1 MKMQLKP
8 LKCFVPATIVV
19 VLIFLTTANICR
31 GHVNDFDIII
41 RGGQIVDGTGS
52 EAYRTDIGIKDGRI
66 VEIGKLQDGKSGRII
81 NAEGMTAAP
90 GFIDIHTHTD
100 HDILKNPSAENY
112 IRQGVTTVVGGN
124 CGGSPYPIGGFLKR
138 VSSRGIALNF
148 ALLAGHNT
156 IRREIMGMENRP
168 LVIGELEKMKALL
181 ERAMKEGAFGLSTG
195 LKYVPGAYASTDEV
209 VELAKVAAKYGG
221 FYATHMRDEGR
232 GLIKAV
238 REAIEIAKRAKIG
251 VQISHHKLVGKSM
264 WNSSIKT
271 LEMVD
276 KAIDDGL
283 DITLDQYPYTATSTN
298 LTVLF
303 PSWALEGGQNRLKE
317 RLNNPRLRQK
327 IKETVVDNILF
338 DRGGGDASRIVI
350 VSCSAEGD
358 LEGKSIAEIT
368 RMHGKQPTA
377 ENAAETIM
385 DLQYAGAASAIY
397 HCLCEY
403 DVEQIMKH
411 PLVMH
416 ASDGSA
422 VTFGQAKPHP
432 RNYGTFP
439 RVLARYVREK
449 KMISLP
455 EAVRKMTS
463 LPASRL
469 KLKDRGVLKKGMAA
483 DIVVF
488 EPKSVADKATWQNP
502 HQYAEGIPYV
512 LVNGQLV
519 IDDNERT
526 EAFPGKVLYGPG
538 KK

>member
-439 RVLARYVREK
+439 RVLACYVREK

-455 EAVRKMTS
+455 EAVRKMTL

-519 IDDNERT
+519 IDDNKRT